1 VPDDDALSEAFWAV
15 ARSLRHRT
23 KAALEPWDISPSL
36 ARAMGVLSRHG
47 DLRLSTLAD
56 HLHIAPRSATE
67 VVDDLER
74 LGFAERD
81 PDPTDRRAVLV
92 GLTPAGIE
100 TSKAIQA
107 ARQAESERFFGELSN
122 QDRADLVRLLGKLRE
137 V

>member
-107 ARQAESERFFGELSN
+107 ARQAESERFFGELSD